1 MLGEDVERESAL
13 IKGLE
18 DCAVLRC
25 VFFFERKVERLEM
38 YNLIRVTSS
47 VLSLDC
53 LINYYYFIS
62 NWYVAILELVLGAVL
77 ICIL

>member
-1 MLGEDVERESAL
+1 
-13 IKGLE
+13 
-18 DCAVLRC
+18 
-25 VFFFERKVERLEM
+25 M